1 MERKI
6 NYTLVGLFITGSGVL
21 LVLAILWLGRLQY
34 KKEYD
39 YYMIRFK
46 ESVSGLNVG
55 SPVKYRGIKVGTVEK
70 LSIDP
75 QNPELVRV
83 IIKVKKGTPIL
94 KSTRALLAYQGLTG
108 LAYIELSG
116 GDSKSK
122 ELLHPRTKPPYTE
135 IKTKPSLRARLD
147 QVITNLSKQT
157 ETLVT
162 RINLLLSKENIRAL
176 SSTLKNLE
184 TVSGSLASQKNSI
197 ETTLENLAV
206 TSRELPSL
214 VRESREDITR
224 ISRKTQ
230 NLLDLITQDEKEV
243 KAILVDV
250 RQFMR
255 TKGRTIADSA
265 HRSLVELSRT
275 LEETQE
281 TLQALRR
288 TIESFENNPSR
299 ILLGGPS
306 RRPGPGE

>member
-55 SPVKYRGIKVGTVEK
+55 SPVKYRGIKVGTVEN

-83 IIKVKKGTPIL
+83 IIKVKKGTPVL

-162 RINLLLSKENIRAL
+162 RINLLLSKENIQAL

-197 ETTLENLAV
+197 ETTLENLSA

-214 VRESREDITR
+214 VRESREGITR

-243 KAILVDV
+243 KAILADV

-288 TIESFENNPSR
+288 TMESFENNPSR